1 MEHALTPV
9 AILPAVVEVA
19 TPSKIE
25 EKRLTTHVGSYSVE
39 LDAVRAVTTPAA
51 NDTFFP
57 IDHGRFYDRI
67 RAELGLANI
76 GITEEL
82 HALYGHGA
90 RYIGLAVTDLKSP
103 GGDAEIVV
111 GWFNAHDRS
120 AAATLLLGERVMV
133 CFNLSLHAE
142 VKVTRRHTKHIG
154 RDLPGLVA
162 GAVGS
167 FAGRIDAHARRMDR
181 YRTTPLAERDA
192 GHLLIQLVEHQGLTP
207 GVLPG
212 VLREWR
218 EPSHAEF
225 ADGWTV
231 NRLYQAITAH
241 PAPLNAMARR
251 HRALHHVF
259 DGWCDRFDQGP
270 EPLRRLGRLLAEV
283 SGPRR

>member
-1 MEHALTPV
+1 MEHALAPV
-9 AILPAVVEVA
+9 PDLVAVERA
-19 TPSKIE
+19 PSPSQIE
-25 EKRLTTHVGSYSVE
+25 AKGLTTYVGSYAVD
-39 LDAVRAVTTPAA
+39 LDAVRAVTTPSA

-67 RAELGLANI
+67 RAELGLAKI

-103 GGDAEIVV
+103 DGDAEIVV

-120 AAATLLLGERVMV
+120 SAATLLLGERVMV

-142 VKVTRRHTKHIG
+142 VKVTRRHTKNIA

-167 FAGRIDAHARRMDR
+167 FAGRIEAHAHRMDR
-181 YRTTPLAERDA
+181 YRATPLAERDA

-207 GVLPG
+207 GVLPS
-212 VLREWR
+212 VLQEWR
-218 EPSHAEF
+218 HPSHAEF

-251 HRALHHVF
+251 HRALHDVF

-270 EPLRRLGRLLAEV
+270 EPLRRLGRMLAEV
-283 SGPRR
+283 NGPTR